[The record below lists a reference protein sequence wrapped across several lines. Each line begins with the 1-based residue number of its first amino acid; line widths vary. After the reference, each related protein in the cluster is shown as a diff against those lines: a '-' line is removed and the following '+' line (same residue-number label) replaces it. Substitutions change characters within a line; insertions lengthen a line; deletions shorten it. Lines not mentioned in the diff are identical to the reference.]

1 MYSADIVECYQGNL
15 GFVHQIARRCYGR
28 LLEIEASTQYDDV
41 FADVREAFL
50 LAHAK
55 FDPDMGYAFTT
66 YFGTAAYNRINRGA
80 KSSEEERENGVMSL
94 DGLGADEG
102 SSILET
108 IASDAMTPEEIL
120 DRQQCAVQMERVV
133 QGMSPLAALIVEW
146 IVSPPAA
153 LLEEIRK
160 NQAHC
165 DYSRSIGVRARCSA
179 GVNIGFI
186 CRFIRLLKKDVS
198 HRDMAAAAQ
207 EVRRVI
213 DTL

>member
-15 GFVHQIARRCYGR
+15 GFVHQIARKCYGR
-28 LLEIEASTQYDDV
+28 LLDLEASTQYDDV

-55 FDPDMGYAFTT
+55 FDPSKGFAFTT
-66 YFGTAAYNRINRGA
+66 YFGTAAYNRINRKA
-80 KSSEEERENGVMSL
+80 ESSEEERENGVFSIEGMG
-94 DGLGADEG
+94 DDE
-102 SSILET
+102 SSNLLET
-108 IASDAMTPEEIL
+108 VPSDAMTPEEIL
-120 DRQQCAVQMERVV
+120 DRQQCALQIEKAV

-165 DYSRSIGVRARCSA
+165 DYSRSIGIRTRCAA

-186 CRFIRLLKKDVS
+186 CKFIRLVKKDVGT
-198 HRDMAAAAQ
+198 RDMAAAAQ
-207 EVRRVI
+207 EVRRII